1 MPEEFRVWKIAAD
14 HATKI
19 HQTEPVSEL
28 STKFHDKFSQKTME
42 RLETR
47 NKYEQKESRRKQEA
61 KDLQVSM
68 KRVLKQLKQKAKE
81 ERDASIK
88 EEQREVKAREKTAK
102 AFDPNSL
109 FPFLVVADP
118 LIFEIL

>member
-42 RLETR
+42 RLETI
-47 NKYEQKESRRKQEA
+47 S
-61 KDLQVSM
+61 
-68 KRVLKQLKQKAKE
+68 
-81 ERDASIK
+81 
-88 EEQREVKAREKTAK
+88 T
-102 AFDPNSL
+102 SL
-109 FPFLVVADP
+109 IPFLM
-118 LIFEIL
+118 IS